1 MSLVRFYPLSE
12 INSLH
17 RQMNRLFDEIT
28 SWDRTD
34 KTVSKPSVE
43 MLDNQDTL
51 TLKIFSS

>member
-34 KTVSKPSVE
+34 KTVLKPSVE
-43 MLDNQDTL
+43 MLDR
-51 TLKIFSS
+51 KY